1 MSGQATG
8 PSEDTWVLVVEGDR
22 GIVESLVRGPR
33 QAGHAVE
40 GVRTGRAALAAAFPD
55 VVLLDPGLPDL
66 DGVEVCRRL
75 RARSD
80 AAIIAVTARGEE
92 ADRVVAL
99 DEGADALASTGS
111 GCVRP
116 ALRTDRDRS

>member
-1 MSGQATG
+1 M
-8 PSEDTWVLVVEGDR
+8 
-22 GIVESLVRGPR
+22 
-33 QAGHAVE
+33 
-40 GVRTGRAALAAAFPD
+40 
-55 VVLLDPGLPDL
+55 
-66 DGVEVCRRL
+66 CRRL

-111 GCVRP
+111 GRVRP

>member
-1 MSGQATG
+1 MGK
-8 PSEDTWVLVVEGDR
+8 DLLR
-22 GIVESLVRGPR
+22 GSF
-33 QAGHAVE
+33 
-40 GVRTGRAALAAAFPD
+40 GRRLTTPARL
-55 VVLLDPGLPDL
+55 
-66 DGVEVCRRL
+66 EVCRRL

-80 AAIIAVTARGEE
+80 VAIIAVTARGEE

-111 GCVRP
+111 GRVRP